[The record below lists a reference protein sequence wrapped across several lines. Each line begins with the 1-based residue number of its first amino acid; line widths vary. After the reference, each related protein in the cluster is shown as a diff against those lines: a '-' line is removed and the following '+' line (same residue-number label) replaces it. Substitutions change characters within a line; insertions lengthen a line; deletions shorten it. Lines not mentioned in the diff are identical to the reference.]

1 MSKEELEAKII
12 KIQNNMTKFEEG
24 AEKKEN
30 YIRNRI
36 DEESNPEIN
45 EFESKLQVE
54 QNRLNEINDRINEL
68 TSIKKT
74 QMTIVKDL
82 NGKITSLKKVK
93 NKALNEKL
101 KAISKERTTYKKAH
115 EKEIKELKKSL
126 KVGEP

>member
-12 KIQNNMTKFEEG
+12 KIQNNMTQFEEG

-74 QMTIVKDL
+74 QMTVVKDL
-82 NGKITSLKKVK
+82 NGKINSLKKVK

-126 KVGEP
+126 KAGEP